1 MNNLCIDA
9 GNTRVKYAIFGGET
23 GELLHLERLSDL
35 NREKISALCL
45 TWGVKNA
52 IISTVRE
59 ERPDLD
65 LIFAE
70 LSGLRLIL
78 EADTPCPIENLYAS
92 PATLGK
98 DRLAAVVGAAA
109 ILPNLDVLVIDA
121 GTCIKYDAI
130 DSAGRYFGGSIS
142 LGLEMRFAALSH
154 FTARLP
160 LLSPSGENLDL
171 VGTDTQAAMRTGVEL
186 GLKYEVEGFIAAYR
200 QKYGAEL
207 RVIFTGGNLSFFENM
222 LNNCIFA
229 QPNLLLLGLHQILKH
244 NVELSKSL

>member
-23 GELLHLERLSDL
+23 GELLHLERLADL

-59 ERPDLD
+59 EKPNL
-65 LIFAE
+65 E
-70 LSGLRLIL
+70 LLFGEISGTRLIL
-78 EADTPCPIENLYAS
+78 EADTPCPIQNLYAS

-130 DSAGRYFGGSIS
+130 DREARYFGGSIS
-142 LGLEMRFAALSH
+142 LGLEMRFAALSTDLLRNDIAALLPDYMVPRKFH
-154 FTARLP
+154 CMDRLP
-160 LLSPSGENLDL
+160 RNVNDKFDRKAMLKLLE
-171 VGTDTQAAMRTGVEL
+171 E
-186 GLKYEVEGFIAAYR
+186 GL
-200 QKYGAEL
+200 
-207 RVIFTGGNLSFFENM
+207 
-222 LNNCIFA
+222 
-229 QPNLLLLGLHQILKH
+229 
-244 NVELSKSL
+244 

>member
-9 GNTRVKYAIFGGET
+9 GNTRVKYAIFAAET
-23 GELLHLERLSDL
+23 GDLLHLERLGDL
-35 NREKISALCL
+35 NQEKINALCL

-59 ERPDLD
+59 ETPNLD
-65 LIFAE
+65 TLFEKIT
-70 LSGLRLIL
+70 GTRLIL
-78 EADTPCPIENLYAS
+78 EANTPCPIQNFYAS
-92 PATLGK
+92 PETLGK
-98 DRLAAVVGAAA
+98 DRLAAVVGAAS
-109 ILPNLDVLVIDA
+109 ILPNFDVLVIDA

-130 DSAGRYFGGSIS
+130 DREGRYFGGSIS

-160 LLSPSGENLDL
+160 LLSPSEKNLDL
-171 VGTDTQAAMRTGVEL
+171 VGTDTHSAMRTGVEL
-186 GLKYEVEGFIAAYR
+186 GLKFEVWGFIDAYR
-200 QKYGAEL
+200 QKFGAEL